1 MPQLDRY
8 IIEEELGEGT
18 YPRVYRAVD
27 QKLQR
32 RVVLKVLKPAW
43 LNDPSAMRRFQKE
56 ATSMANLHHPNIV
69 PIFDVGEAEGTVF
82 LSQFLVEGESLAD
95 RLARGP
101 LRWAQALE
109 ILRGVAAALDYA
121 HAQDLIHRDIKPS
134 NILLNGN
141 DVSYLCDFGLL
152 RAAEG
157 SASVEASS
165 GGLIGT
171 PAYMAPEQWQGQD
184 PTPATDVYALACVA
198 AHMLTGAPLFDAPTP
213 PAIMMKHMIEGPSF
227 PDAWPPDAP
236 AGLTGALQRGLA
248 QDPAER
254 LQSASELLVALS
266 ELSTS
271 PPPPEPVSPPTAP
284 RSTSHAPRSP
294 KSPQPAPDDLPDT
307 LTITTPFTME
317 FIRIPAGEFLMGS
330 DPATDKDARKPEQPQ
345 HTIELPD
352 YYMAKYPVT
361 NAQFA
366 AFLRATDH
374 DAHGKWQG
382 GKKFPHGN
390 TNHPA
395 IYVSWHDAVAFCR
408 WLTEESGYAIRL
420 PTEAE
425 WEKAA
430 RGTDGRIYPWGD
442 DWDDSRLNS
451 DKTWRGLGTL
461 IGMAPGTTPVGQ
473 HSPQGDSPYGLAD
486 MAGNV
491 REWCSTNYLDTAY
504 PFPIKDEWSEDYL
517 NRIGLRVLRG
527 GAFFKPGVS
536 ARCAARFWNSP
547 RRRFD
552 SYGFRVV
559 VSPRGA

>member
-18 YPRVYRAVD
+18 YVRVYRAVD
-27 QKLQR
+27 QKLRR
-32 RVVLKVLKPAW
+32 RVALKVLKPAW

-101 LRWAQALE
+101 LRWAQTLE

-134 NILLNGN
+134 NILLSSD
-141 DVSYLCDFGLL
+141 DVPYLCDFGLL

-184 PTPATDVYALACVA
+184 PTPATDVYALACVVG
-198 AHMLTGAPLFDAPTP
+198 HMLTGVPLFDAPTP
-213 PAIMMKHMIEGPSF
+213 PAIMMKHVLEGPSF
-227 PDAWPPDAP
+227 PDEWPPDAP
-236 AGLTGALQRGLA
+236 AGLSDVLQRGLA

-254 LQSASELLVALS
+254 LQSAGELLAALS
-266 ELSTS
+266 IASR
-271 PPPPEPVSPPTAP
+271 P
-284 RSTSHAPRSP
+284 TSHAPRSP
-294 KSPQPAPDDLPDT
+294 KPSPPAPDDLPDT

-330 DPATDKDARKPEQPQ
+330 DPAKDKDAKENEQPQ
-345 HTIELPD
+345 HTVTLPD
-352 YYMAKYPVT
+352 YYIAKYPVT

-366 AFLRATDH
+366 AFLRATGH

-382 GKKFPHGN
+382 GKKFPHGD

-395 IYVSWHDAVAFCR
+395 IDVSWHEAVAFCR
-408 WLTEESGYAIRL
+408 WLAKESGYAIRL

-430 RGTDGRIYPWGD
+430 RGTEGRIYPWGD

-451 DKTWRGLGTL
+451 SKVMRSWGTL

-473 HSPQGDSPYGLAD
+473 HSPQGDSSYGLAD

-491 REWCSTNYLDTAY
+491 REWCSTITEKSC
-504 PFPIKDEWSEDYL
+504 PFQTQVEWIEDYL
-517 NRIGLRVLRG
+517 SRG
-527 GAFFKPGVS
+527 GVFYVVRGGGWDDNMLT
-536 ARCAARFWNSP
+536 ARCAYRNLRKYSVGG
-547 RRRFD
+547 
-552 SYGFRVV
+552 SHSGGFRVMV
-559 VSPRGA
+559 APISQASAL